1 MPLQYYVT
9 PINTQKIKLSLIN
22 KLKDKFKYNE
32 IIEETLFTKEGYYII
47 KNDEIT
53 FHKLIVNNT
62 SKTKINENLTLL
74 ENDYFIKK
82 IENIDILPVNF
93 FKLNIKKIYFN
104 LPNSDISM
112 IFELKDNKV
121 IKLYF
126 LTNKNNDKKEFFFM
140 NDISLYLAS
149 LNI

>member
-9 PINTQKIKLSLIN
+9 PINTQKIKSSLIN

-32 IIEETLFTKEGYYII
+32 VIEETLFTKEGYYII

-53 FHKLIVNNT
+53 FHKLIVNKT
-62 SKTKINENLTLL
+62 SKTNINDNLTLL

-82 IENIDILPVNF
+82 IENIDMLPVNF
-93 FKLNIKKIYFN
+93 FKININKIYFN

-112 IFELKDNKV
+112 VFELKDNKV

>member
-9 PINTQKIKLSLIN
+9 PINIQKIKSSLIN

-32 IIEETLFTKEGYYII
+32 VIEETLFTKEGYYII
-47 KNDEIT
+47 KNDEIK
-53 FHKLIVNNT
+53 FHKLIVNKT
-62 SKTKINENLTLL
+62 SKTKINKNLTLL

-82 IENIDILPVNF
+82 IENIDMLPVNF
-93 FKLNIKKIYFN
+93 FKINIKKIYFN

-112 IFELKDNKV
+112 VFELKDNKV

>member
-1 MPLQYYVT
+1 MPLQYYVI
-9 PINTQKIKLSLIN
+9 PISIQKIKSSLIN

-32 IIEETLFTKEGYYII
+32 VIEEILFTKDGYYSI

-53 FHKLIVNNT
+53 LHKLIINDT

-74 ENDYFIKK
+74 ENNYFIKK
-82 IENIDILPVNF
+82 IENIDILPVTF
-93 FKLNIKKIYFN
+93 FKLKIKKIYFN

-112 IFELKDNKV
+112 VFELKDNKV

-140 NDISLYLAS
+140 NDISLYLES

>member
-32 IIEETLFTKEGYYII
+32 VIEETLFTKEGYYII

-62 SKTKINENLTLL
+62 SKTKINENLILL

-93 FKLNIKKIYFN
+93 LKLKIKKIYFN

-112 IFELKDNKV
+112 VFELKDNKV

-126 LTNKNNDKKEFFFM
+126 LTNKNNDKKDFFFM
-140 NDISLYLAS
+140 NDISLYLKS

>member
-1 MPLQYYVT
+1 MPLQYYIT
-9 PINTQKIKLSLIN
+9 PINTQKIKSSLIN

-32 IIEETLFTKEGYYII
+32 VIEETLFTKEGYYII

-62 SKTKINENLTLL
+62 SKTKINNNLTLL

-82 IENIDILPVNF
+82 IENIDMLPVNF

>member
-9 PINTQKIKLSLIN
+9 PINTKKIKLSLIN

-32 IIEETLFTKEGYYII
+32 ITEETLFTKDGYYII

-53 FHKLIVNNT
+53 FYKLIVNNT
-62 SKTKINENLTLL
+62 SKIKINENLTLL

-112 IFELKDNKV
+112 VFELKDNKV

>member
-93 FKLNIKKIYFN
+93 LKINIKKIYFN

-112 IFELKDNKV
+112 VFELKDNKV

-140 NDISLYLAS
+140 NDISLYLES

>member
-9 PINTQKIKLSLIN
+9 PINTQKIKTSLIN

-32 IIEETLFTKEGYYII
+32 IIEEILFTKEGYYII

-53 FHKLIVNNT
+53 FHRIIVNNT
-62 SKTKINENLTLL
+62 SKIKINENLTLL

-112 IFELKDNKV
+112 VFELKENKV

>member
-1 MPLQYYVT
+1 MPLQYYIT
-9 PINTQKIKLSLIN
+9 PINTQKIKSSLIN

-32 IIEETLFTKEGYYII
+32 VIEETLFTKEGYYII

-53 FHKLIVNNT
+53 HHKLIINNT
-62 SKTKINENLTLL
+62 SKTKINDTLTLL

-82 IENIDILPVNF
+82 LENIDMLPVTF

-112 IFELKDNKV
+112 VFELKDNKV

-126 LTNKNNDKKEFFFM
+126 LTNKNNDKKEFFLKT
-140 NDISLYLAS
+140 I
-149 LNI
+149 

>member
-9 PINTQKIKLSLIN
+9 PINTQKIKSSLIN

-32 IIEETLFTKEGYYII
+32 VIEETLFTKEGYYII

-53 FHKLIVNNT
+53 LHKLIVNKT
-62 SKTKINENLTLL
+62 SKTNINDNLTLL

-82 IENIDILPVNF
+82 IENIDMLPVNF
-93 FKLNIKKIYFN
+93 FKININKIYFN

-112 IFELKDNKV
+112 VFELKDNKV